1 MNALNMALLAELA
14 DEVDALDDDDSVRAL
29 VIAGGPRAFA
39 AGADVSEFSD
49 SQRAREVSA
58 GFSRVGEALR
68 SWPHPVIAAVAGYAL
83 GGGLELALCADL
95 RIAADNA
102 RVGQPE
108 VLLGLLPGGGGT
120 QRLTRLVGPARAKD
134 LIWTGRQISADEALA
149 WGIFDRVVPRD
160 DLDEEAVS
168 LASELASSAS
178 VAIGISKRVID
189 DGLELCLDEGINLEA
204 DGFAAVFRSQD
215 AAIGVASFLE
225 HGPGKATFTGK

>member
-14 DEVDALDDDDSVRAL
+14 DEVDALHDDDSVRAL
-29 VIAGGPRAFA
+29 ILAGGERAFA

-58 GFSRVGEALR
+58 GFSRVGDSLR
-68 SWPHPVIAAVAGYAL
+68 SWPHPVIAAVSGYAL
-83 GGGLELALCADL
+83 GGGLEVALCADL

-120 QRLTRLVGPARAKD
+120 QRLARLIGPARTKD
-134 LIWTGRQISADEALA
+134 LVWTGRQIRADEALA
-149 WGIFDRVVPRD
+149 WGIFDRVVPAD
-160 DLDEEAVS
+160 TLEDAALS
-168 LASELASSAS
+168 LASELAASAA

-189 DGLELCLDEGINLEA
+189 DGLELTLDEGVSLEA

-225 HGPGKATFTGK
+225 NGPGKATFTGK